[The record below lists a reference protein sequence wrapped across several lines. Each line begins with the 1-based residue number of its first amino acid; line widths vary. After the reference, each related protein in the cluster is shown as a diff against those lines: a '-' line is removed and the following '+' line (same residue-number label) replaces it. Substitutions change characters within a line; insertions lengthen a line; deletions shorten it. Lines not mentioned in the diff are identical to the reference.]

1 MNDKLGTIV
10 PKVVVL
16 GYFIK
21 VVTMVAEV
29 QLFGMYIK
37 FFMNKTKFRDIV
49 NYINWWQK
57 DLWKGGG
64 KRTVLNDNQKRNGR
78 PMRKEHKPFEWK
90 ELHRLFKPQG
100 ILS

>member
-49 NYINWWQK
+49 NYINW
-57 DLWKGGG
+57 
-64 KRTVLNDNQKRNGR
+64 
-78 PMRKEHKPFEWK
+78 
-90 ELHRLFKPQG
+90 
-100 ILS
+100 